1 MCSSRLCVRELFGG
15 WSKAR
20 QLVENLVTRLLEKD
34 QPDNNVENFM
44 GGVSA

>member
-1 MCSSRLCVRELFGG
+1 MTVVCAVQGFALGG